1 MPLLMTLL
9 VILLGLPSLVAVV
22 ALVRLSRLSRRVAAL
37 EAALSRPAADGASSE
52 RAEAAPRDRADR
64 PGPMA
69 PAQEAQEAREARET
83 KGAREALTMDAWRE
97 AEATERPPG
106 EGRRR
111 VWRGGPARRLAAATR
126 RARGAAARWLS
137 EGNLPVKIGILVLFA
152 GLAAL
157 IRHAS
162 TQGWLTLS
170 VELRLAG
177 IAALA
182 VAALGLGW
190 HQHQARRAFAL
201 SLQGGAI
208 GVLLMVIFAAA
219 QRFALLPLPLAFLLS
234 AVLVAG
240 LGVLGVLQNA
250 LSLAVLGSLAGFL
263 APLWLARGP
272 GDPLVLFGYYA
283 LLNLGIFAIAWVRHW
298 RLLELLG
305 FVATFAIATAWG
317 VLEYAPAHFAVAQPF
332 LALFFLLYLAIPI
345 LHARRGAE
353 TPSPRAAVR
362 RLDGTLV
369 FGTPLLAFG
378 LQAAL
383 LEGERLPLALCA
395 LGVALLYA
403 LLAAR
408 LIRRAPTR
416 PLGEAHAALALGF
429 ATLAIPLALSA
440 RVSAGL
446 LAVEG
451 AALVWLGLR
460 QCRLLPRLAGLAL
473 QLVAG
478 LTLLASLLF
487 AWTTDTPVA
496 NAAFMA
502 GVLIAAAG
510 LVSAELLW
518 RDGRRRWAIG
528 AFAWGLAGWF
538 GIAAREIERHAPPS
552 LADDWR
558 LALLAFTG
566 LALAE
571 CHRRRPAAALA
582 WGVAGGLLLAALLL
596 GGALEQALMAPLAG
610 GPLAP
615 WGFALV
621 MALGYHQLQGLARH
635 PEALIGEPLPP
646 AAWAQGA
653 WLAATPLFLSTLLLQ
668 PLPLNLAPAWQL
680 AAALLPWL
688 TLAVLLC
695 RRPDWVLRP
704 LVEPARAWR
713 VSLATGV
720 LLALALAWV
729 ALLPRPGDPYPL
741 PWLPLA
747 NPLALAQWT
756 TLLVAFQLWRGG
768 LWPAAPARHA
778 TALLGGAAFLL
789 LTVELLRGAHLAGG
803 APWSPAMLELGLV
816 QTGLTLLWSLLGV
829 IGWVLGSRRRQRT
842 LWRLAALL
850 MAVVLVK
857 LVVVDRQHLGNLL
870 GIASFIGY
878 GLLCIG
884 VGYLAPA
891 PPRRQEETP

>member
-1 MPLLMTLL
+1 MPLLLTLL
-9 VILLGLPSLVAVV
+9 LLLLGLPSLVAIV
-22 ALVRLSRLSRRVAAL
+22 ALVRLARLTRRVESL
-37 EAALSRPAADGASSE
+37 EAALARPATEDAPAAPSPGGKVETGAS
-52 RAEAAPRDRADR
+52 RRPHWRD
-64 PGPMA
+64 G
-69 PAQEAQEAREARET
+69 
-83 KGAREALTMDAWRE
+83 L
-97 AEATERPPG
+97 
-106 EGRRR
+106 
-111 VWRGGPARRLAAATR
+111 ARRLASGARRVRGTAA
-126 RARGAAARWLS
+126 GWLS

-170 VELRLAG
+170 IELRLAG
-177 IAALA
+177 IAVLA
-182 VAALGLGW
+182 VAALGFGW
-190 HQHQARRAFAL
+190 QQRRTRRVFAL

-234 AVLVAG
+234 VALVAG
-240 LGVLGVLQNA
+240 VGVLGALQNA
-250 LSLAVLGSLAGFL
+250 LALAVLGSLAGFL
-263 APLWLARGP
+263 APLWLARAP

-298 RLLELLG
+298 RLLDLLG

-317 VLEYAPAHFAVAQPF
+317 VLDYSPRHYAVAQPF
-332 LALFFLLYLAIPI
+332 LALFFLLYLLIPI
-345 LHARRGAE
+345 LHARRRQAQA
-353 TPSPRAAVR
+353 SPHRTDSR
-362 RLDGTLV
+362 IDGSLV
-369 FGTPLLAFG
+369 FGTPLVAFG

-395 LGVALLYA
+395 LGIALLYA
-403 LLAAR
+403 LLASWLLRQAR
-408 LIRRAPTR
+408 TR

-440 RVSAGL
+440 RVSAAL
-446 LAVEG
+446 FAVEG
-451 AALVWLGLR
+451 AALIWLGLR
-460 QCRLLPRLAGLAL
+460 QHRLLPRLAGLAL

-478 LTLLASLLF
+478 LTLLGSLVF
-487 AWTTDTPVA
+487 AWAVDTAVA

-502 GVLIAAAG
+502 GVILAAAG
-510 LVSAELLW
+510 LVSAETLW
-518 RDGRRRWAIG
+518 RGTYPRWAL
-528 AFAWGLAGWF
+528 AALAWGLAWWLA
-538 GIAAREIERHAPPS
+538 IAAREINLFAAP
-552 LADDWR
+552 AMVDDWR
-558 LALLAFTG
+558 LALLALTG

-571 CHRRRPAAALA
+571 RYRRRPAEALA

-596 GGALEQALMAPLAG
+596 AGALERLLVAPLAT
-610 GPLAP
+610 GPFAP
-615 WGFALV
+615 WGWGLV
-621 MALGYHQLQGLARH
+621 MVLGYRQLQGLARH
-635 PEALIGEPLPP
+635 SEALQDESLPP

-653 WLAATPLFLSTLLLQ
+653 WLATTPLFLSTLLLQ

-688 TLAVLLC
+688 TLAALLC
-695 RRPDWVLRP
+695 HRPGWVLRP
-704 LVEPARAWR
+704 LAEPAQAWR
-713 VSLATGV
+713 VSLATG
-720 LLALALAWV
+720 LLLVLALAWL
-729 ALLPRPGDPYPL
+729 ALLTRTGDPFPL

-747 NPLALAQWT
+747 NPLALVQWA
-756 TLLVAFQLWRGG
+756 TLLVAWQLWRGG
-768 LWPAAPARHA
+768 LWPAAADRHA
-778 TALLGGAAFLL
+778 PALLGAAAFLL
-789 LTVELLRGAHLAGG
+789 LTVELLRGTHLAGG

-842 LWRLAALL
+842 LWQLSALL

-857 LVVVDRQHLGNLL
+857 LVAVDRQHLGNLL

-884 VGYLAPA
+884 VGFIAPA
-891 PPRRQEETP
+891 PPRQQEEAT